1 MPIFLPLDAVF
12 NAFADDLRVKIVSDQ
27 SDGRFFMK
35 KALFFYA
42 LYNIRYCYSRIISNM
57 FIFFSDDSIMPVLD
71 GRAFTS
77 LRMNSAGYTAQSEC
91 SEDAYQK

>member
-12 NAFADDLRVKIVSDQ
+12 NAFADDHRGKIASIQ
-27 SDGRFFMK
+27 IDGRFFMK
-35 KALFFYA
+35 KALFFYS
-42 LYNIRYCYSRIISNM
+42 LYNIRYCYRRIISNM

-91 SEDAYQK
+91 SEDASQK